1 MAFPAICYEHRHFND
16 IKDGRG
22 DVHEEG
28 RRWAEEGGGGDRG
41 QGRPPQKAGAG
52 GGVAGCRVIADLL

>member
-28 RRWAEEGGGGDRG
+28 RRWAEEGGDRG
-41 QGRPPQKAGAG
+41 KGQRQRKVRMAANFG
-52 GGVAGCRVIADLL
+52 GEEQQ

>member
-28 RRWAEEGGGGDRG
+28 RRWAEQGGDRG
-41 QGRPPQKAGAG
+41 QGRPPQKAWAG

>member
-1 MAFPAICYEHRHFND
+1 MAFPAICYERRHFND
-16 IKDGRG
+16 IKDVRG

-28 RRWAEEGGGGDRG
+28 RAAEEGGGGDRG

>member
-28 RRWAEEGGGGDRG
+28 RRWAADDGAAEEARAVTGGKGDLRKKLG
-41 QGRPPQKAGAG
+41 LAVVWR
-52 GGVAGCRVIADLL
+52 RVV